1 MDRRQFLGASA
12 VLWQRPQRPNIVLY
26 MPERQ
31 PVPELSGAV
40 RFPRFYSAHPDPAPA
55 RAAVLTGR
63 FPHACGVTREGQVLT
78 SSERMISGVLRESG
92 YRSTLAGAWPAAE
105 AIREIPASLD
115 PAPFLLAVAIEDSL
129 GVVLRALDRAGAVEN
144 TLVIST
150 TALGTRVP
158 LRMRYPRL
166 LKGDQTNE
174 TLLSGVDLM
183 PTLLGLCGAN
193 VPVDVH
199 GHDLSGALFHGGG
212 ESTSSVFSYGR
223 LGTPEEWR
231 MIVRGY
237 DKLIVNRAGQATHL
251 YNLAE
256 DPEEARNLVSEPG
269 HTLRIDELRAQLASW
284 RRRIGDGMNESGL
297 KKRD

>member
-1 MDRRQFLGASA
+1 MSA
-12 VLWQRPQRPNIVLY
+12 
-26 MPERQ
+26 
-31 PVPELSGAV
+31 
-40 RFPRFYSAHPDPAPA
+40 
-55 RAAVLTGR
+55 
-63 FPHACGVTREGQVLT
+63 
-78 SSERMISGVLRESG
+78 ERMISGVLREAG
-92 YRSTLAGAWPAAE
+92 YRTTLAGAWPTAE
-105 AIREIPASLD
+105 AVREVPGSLD
-115 PAPFLLAVAIEDSL
+115 PEPFLLAVAIEDSL
-129 GVVLRALDRAGAVEN
+129 GLMMRALGRAGALEN

-150 TALGTRVP
+150 TAVGTHVP

-166 LKGDQTNE
+166 LRGDETNG

-193 VPVDVH
+193 VPADVH
-199 GHDLSGALFHGGG
+199 GRDLSSPLFHGRG

-237 DKLIVNRAGQATHL
+237 DKLIVNRAGQVTHL

-256 DPEEARNLVSEPG
+256 DPEEARNLASEPG
-269 HTLRIDELRAQLASW
+269 HTLRIDELKAQLTAW